1 MKINTNQYAV
11 WAALLLCTA
20 VGTYAVPVT
29 IQVDM
34 GYQISLGNFNTDG
47 SDHIEVQSGFNR
59 PSGWGGNELTNIPA
73 TTLYQNTFDIT
84 NPAPN
89 SVVEYKF
96 HTWGTHDVWESLGW
110 YPSGNR
116 RFTLASSDQTLPSA
130 YFSDNSGGAQSI
142 EVTFQ
147 VDMSAQIG
155 VGNFNPG
162 VGDLIQAMG
171 PFNGSWSG
179 VVLVEDL
186 ARPGVYTNSYVETSR
201 APGTR
206 MEYKYAIN
214 VGGGGTLSYESIS
227 GYPDGNRAF
236 MLTNVSPQVLPKEY
250 FADASGLPIKA
261 GIYFQLDMS
270 SQILVGAF
278 DPTNDLASVRG
289 DDIGWGDPPAS
300 GLQLFQDE
308 ARPGIYTNT
317 WLKAS
322 QLTGAAFT
330 YKYSYVHG
338 TTVWEGGGNKSV
350 SFVGNEPTNS
360 AGYHMI
366 ILGPTLFDNWLAN
379 TNDYLPADTYV
390 TFSVSMTNAASYSSL
405 IAFDKSMQ
413 LAVNGNWLNPWWS
426 WTSEP
431 NGAFVLTNS
440 TAGTDWLFYSQPI
453 LVPKNKPVQLLYK
466 YGFYDNV
473 DPSMDNEWGYGTN
486 HVRYIRATGS
496 YILPLD
502 TWAVPN
508 EEPAIGA
515 LTVGTPSGG
524 YIPVSWLGLP
534 TAYLQ
539 TSTNVSNPAA
549 WVSHP
554 ETAAYG
560 SPSGIYSTNYPTS
573 GGAIFFRVIKPDNR

>member
-11 WAALLLCTA
+11 WAGLLLCTA
-20 VGTYAVPVT
+20 VGAYAVPVT
-29 IQVDM
+29 FQVDM

-47 SDHIEVQSGFNR
+47 TDHVEVMSGFNN
-59 PSGWGGNELTNIPA
+59 GGSWIGHQLTNVPT

-84 NPAPN
+84 YPAVG

-96 HTWGTHDVWESLGW
+96 HTWGTHGVWESLGW

-116 RFTLASSDQTLPSA
+116 RFTLASTDQTLPSA

-162 VGDLIQAMG
+162 AGDLIQAMG
-171 PFNGSWSG
+171 PFNGSWGG
-179 VVLVEDL
+179 VVLNSDS

-214 VGGGGTLSYESIS
+214 VGGVTLSYESIS

-278 DPTNDLASVRG
+278 DPLNDLASVRG

-300 GLQLFQDE
+300 GLQLFEDA

-330 YKYSYVHG
+330 YKYTYFRNSS
-338 TTVWEGGGNKSV
+338 TVWESGGNKSV
-350 SFVGNEPTNS
+350 SFTGTEPTNPD
-360 AGYHMI
+360 GYHMI
-366 ILGPTLFDNWLAN
+366 TLGPTLFDNWQAN

-413 LAVNGNWLNPWWS
+413 LAVNGNWIPWWS
-426 WTSEP
+426 WTTEP
-431 NGAFVLTNS
+431 NGAFVLTN
-440 TAGTDWLFYSQPI
+440 GTTSSDWLFYSQPV
-453 LVPKNKPVQLLYK
+453 LVPKNKPVQLVYK

-473 DPSMDNEWGYGTN
+473 NSSMDNEWGYGTN

-502 TWAVPN
+502 TWAVPY

-515 LTVGTPSGG
+515 ITVGTPSGG
-524 YIPVSWLGLP
+524 HIPVSWLGLP

-573 GGAIFFRVIKPDNR
+573 GQAIFFRVVKPDNQ